1 MKLKIILQ
9 VIAVIFLAQGTYT
22 AFFKKN
28 DYFVENGTP
37 DNWENI
43 KKARRTIFV
52 VNLLIWGS
60 ALILIQY
67 FL

>member
-9 VIAVIFLAQGTYT
+9 VIAVLFLAQGTYT

-28 DYFVENGTP
+28 EYFIANGTP
-37 DNWENI
+37 DNLESI

-60 ALILIQY
+60 ALILMQY